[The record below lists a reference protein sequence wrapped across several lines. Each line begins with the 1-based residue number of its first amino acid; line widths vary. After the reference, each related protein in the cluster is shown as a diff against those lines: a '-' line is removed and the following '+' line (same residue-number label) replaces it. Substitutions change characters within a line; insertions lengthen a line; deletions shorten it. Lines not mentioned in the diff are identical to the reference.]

1 MTYQEEEEAGQTSC
15 NNLDAELKANDN
27 GESRIKEVGDWLSL
41 GLKKDE
47 ALTAAAAA
55 AAGDSTDRR
64 SKPASGN
71 KVFSCNFC
79 LRKFYSSQALGGH
92 QNAHKR
98 ERGAA
103 RRFQNHRMM
112 MSSIGFL
119 FNSVPLRSLG
129 VQPHSL
135 VDRSSGALGPNLVA
149 RFGDATSTGFDMI
162 PWTPFM
168 LEDTIDMFWPGSCHV
183 DNSSK
188 PAPDLHNLELDLN
201 LKLG

>member
-1 MTYQEEEEAGQTSC
+1 MTYQEEEADQTSC

-27 GESRIKEVGDWLSL
+27 SESRIKEVGDWLSL

-47 ALTAAAAA
+47 ALTAAAS
-55 AAGDSTDRR
+55 GDSTDCR

-79 LRKFYSSQALGGH
+79 MRKFNSSQALGGH

-119 FNSVPLRSLG
+119 FNSIPLISLG

-135 VDRSSGALGPNLVA
+135 VDRSSRALGPNLVA
-149 RFGDATSTGFDMI
+149 RFGDATSTGFEMI
-162 PWTPFM
+162 PRTPFM
-168 LEDTIDMFWPGSCHV
+168 LEDAIDMFWPGSCHV
-183 DNSSK
+183 HNSSK

>member
-1 MTYQEEEEAGQTSC
+1 MTYQEEEADQTSC

-27 GESRIKEVGDWLSL
+27 SESRIKEVGDWLSL

-47 ALTAAAAA
+47 ALTAAAS
-55 AAGDSTDRR
+55 GDSTDCR

-79 LRKFYSSQALGGH
+79 MRKFNSSQALGGH

-98 ERGAA
+98 EREAA

-119 FNSVPLRSLG
+119 FNSIPLISLG

-135 VDRSSGALGPNLVA
+135 VDRSSRALGPNLVA
-149 RFGDATSTGFDMI
+149 RFGDATSTGFEMI
-162 PWTPFM
+162 PRTPCM
-168 LEDTIDMFWPGSCHV
+168 LEDAIDMFWPGSCHV

>member
-1 MTYQEEEEAGQTSC
+1 MTYQEEEAGQTSC

-27 GESRIKEVGDWLSL
+27 SESRIKEVGDWLSL

-47 ALTAAAAA
+47 ALTAAAS
-55 AAGDSTDRR
+55 GDSTDCR

-79 LRKFYSSQALGGH
+79 MRKFNSSQALGGH

-98 ERGAA
+98 EREAA

-119 FNSVPLRSLG
+119 FNSIPLISLG

-149 RFGDATSTGFDMI
+149 RFGDATSTGFEMI
-162 PWTPFM
+162 PRTPCM
-168 LEDTIDMFWPGSCHV
+168 LEDAIDMFWPGSCHV

>member
-1 MTYQEEEEAGQTSC
+1 MTYQEEEAGQTSC

-27 GESRIKEVGDWLSL
+27 SESRIKEVGDWLSL

-47 ALTAAAAA
+47 ALTAAAS
-55 AAGDSTDRR
+55 GDSTDCR

-79 LRKFYSSQALGGH
+79 MRKFYSSQALGGH

-98 ERGAA
+98 EREAA

-135 VDRSSGALGPNLVA
+135 VDRSSRALGPNLVA
-149 RFGDATSTGFDMI
+149 RFGDATSTGFEMI
-162 PWTPFM
+162 PRTPCM
-168 LEDTIDMFWPGSCHV
+168 LEDAIDMFWPGSCHV

>member
-1 MTYQEEEEAGQTSC
+1 MTYQEEEAGQTSC

-27 GESRIKEVGDWLSL
+27 SESRIKEVGDWLSL

-47 ALTAAAAA
+47 ALTAAAS
-55 AAGDSTDRR
+55 GDSTDCR

-79 LRKFYSSQALGGH
+79 MRKFYSSQALGGH

-98 ERGAA
+98 EREAA

-119 FNSVPLRSLG
+119 FNSIPLISLG

-149 RFGDATSTGFDMI
+149 RFGDATSTGFEMI
-162 PWTPFM
+162 PRTPCM
-168 LEDTIDMFWPGSCHV
+168 LEDAIDMFWPGSCHV

>member
-1 MTYQEEEEAGQTSC
+1 MTYQEEEAGQTSC

-27 GESRIKEVGDWLSL
+27 SESGIKEVGDWLSL

-47 ALTAAAAA
+47 ALTAAAA
-55 AAGDSTDRR
+55 GDSTDCR

-79 LRKFYSSQALGGH
+79 MRKFNSSQALGGH

-98 ERGAA
+98 EREAA

-149 RFGDATSTGFDMI
+149 RFGDATSTGFEMI
-162 PWTPFM
+162 PRTPFM
-168 LEDTIDMFWPGSCHV
+168 LEDAIDMFWPGSCHV

>member
-1 MTYQEEEEAGQTSC
+1 MTYQEEEADQTSC

-27 GESRIKEVGDWLSL
+27 SESRIKEVGDWLSL

-47 ALTAAAAA
+47 ALTAAAS
-55 AAGDSTDRR
+55 GDSTDCR

-79 LRKFYSSQALGGH
+79 MRKFNSSQALGGH

-119 FNSVPLRSLG
+119 FNSIPLISLG

-135 VDRSSGALGPNLVA
+135 VDRSSRALGPNLVA
-149 RFGDATSTGFDMI
+149 RFGDATSTGFEMI
-162 PWTPFM
+162 PRTPCM
-168 LEDTIDMFWPGSCHV
+168 LEDAIDMFWPGSCHV

>member
-1 MTYQEEEEAGQTSC
+1 MTYQEEEADQTSC

-27 GESRIKEVGDWLSL
+27 SESRIKEVGDWLSL

-47 ALTAAAAA
+47 ALTAAAS
-55 AAGDSTDRR
+55 GDSTDCR

-79 LRKFYSSQALGGH
+79 MRKFNSSQALGGH

-98 ERGAA
+98 EREAA

-119 FNSVPLRSLG
+119 FNSIPLISLG

-149 RFGDATSTGFDMI
+149 RFGDATSTGFEMI
-162 PWTPFM
+162 PRTPCM
-168 LEDTIDMFWPGSCHV
+168 LEDAIDMFWPGSCHV